1 MDEKRGISLRK
12 KRTVKNKNVPI
23 SAPKQISG
31 PIPQGQDVSSETRV
45 GRPGA
50 GVGTARPPMP
60 RERTPQA
67 EKTKDLVQR
76 RYSTRFTQ
84 LPQDFGAGVPPV
96 PGLPSIPAQY
106 RQAPPP
112 RDRGRD
118 DSRSGPGIKVD
129 TKALKDPK
137 LRPDEC
143 RSFPLWHC
151 LIRR

>member
-12 KRTVKNKNVPI
+12 KRTVKKNVPI
-23 SAPKQISG
+23 SAPKQISA
-31 PIPQGQDVSSETRV
+31 PIPQSKDATSEARV

-60 RERTPQA
+60 RERTPQNDR
-67 EKTKDLVQR
+67 TKDLVQR
-76 RYSTRFTQ
+76 RYSTRFNQ
-84 LPQDFGAGVPPV
+84 LPQDFGAGIPPV

-118 DSRSGPGIKVD
+118 EPRSGPGIKVD

-143 RSFPLWHC
+143 QSAP
-151 LIRR
+151 